1 MIYRPSHQARTHHP
15 TTVPGTGVVLDEGL
29 AAGVVCDLGDEAP
42 TVLTKTTFASTCE
55 YMLNEGWCI
64 SRGL

>member
-1 MIYRPSHQARTHHP
+1 MIYRPSHHALTHHP

-42 TVLTKTTFASTCE
+42 TVSAKTTFASTSE
-55 YMLNEGWCI
+55 
-64 SRGL
+64 